1 MSLRT
6 ASVWRRRQQL
16 RRYTGGR
23 TQSSA
28 IAPKNEDT
36 FQLREGPIQ
45 MWIDKRGVVHSDGRS
60 GDHLLRVELQNGREV
75 RMSLFIF
82 RREKRRRRLMH
93 EEKRSE
99 WKDSRKRT
107 TTVCNIS
114 NVKRKCE
121 SGVKTASGL
130 HPAVALP
137 FSKGSMPLIHGQ
149 GVLMMDCF
157 FAARTTAT
165 PDSSQHAA

>member
-1 MSLRT
+1 
-6 ASVWRRRQQL
+6 
-16 RRYTGGR
+16 
-23 TQSSA
+23 
-28 IAPKNEDT
+28 
-36 FQLREGPIQ
+36 

-82 RREKRRRRLMH
+82 RREERRRRLMH

-114 NVKRKCE
+114 NVKRNCE
-121 SGVKTASGL
+121 SGVKQPAGYTRRWHC
-130 HPAVALP
+130 HPQKDRCHSSMV
-137 FSKGSMPLIHGQ
+137 KGY
-149 GVLMMDCF
+149 
-157 FAARTTAT
+157 
-165 PDSSQHAA
+165 